1 MRRTFDNTKCV
12 QEMALM
18 FETNPN
24 PAQILLK
31 LANLLAPQNWQN
43 TCRKILTQN
52 QLFENTISGKQKKH

>member
-1 MRRTFDNTKCV
+1 
-12 QEMALM
+12 MALM